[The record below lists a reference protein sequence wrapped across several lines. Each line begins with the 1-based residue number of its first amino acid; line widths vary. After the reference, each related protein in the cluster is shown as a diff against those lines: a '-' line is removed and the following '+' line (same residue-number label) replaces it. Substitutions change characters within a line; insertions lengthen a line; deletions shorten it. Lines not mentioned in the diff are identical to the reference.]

1 MDARMSRYMFL
12 TIALVVVL
20 FSSLYVIRETERA
33 VVLRFGK
40 LIESN
45 TAPGLHVR
53 IPGIDTVRKFNG
65 QVLTLDAQ
73 PESFYTLEK
82 KRLIVD
88 SFVKWR
94 IDNVDTYYRAT
105 GGDETI
111 ARNRLA
117 ARANDGLRNQFGK
130 RRLNEVVSG
139 QREEL
144 MAELTRELNEAAMQ
158 ELGIRVIDVR
168 VKKIDLPPEVSDAVY
183 QRMSAEREKLA
194 REYRSRGKEEAEKIR
209 ADADRQVT
217 IIEAEAY
224 RDAERAKGEGDARAS
239 AIYAA
244 AYEKDR
250 EFYAFTRSLRSYEE
264 SFSNPDDL
272 LLLDTKSDFFRYL
285 GDRTGAAPVK
295 R

>member
-12 TIALVVVL
+12 TMALVVVL
-20 FSSLYVIRETERA
+20 FSSLYVIKETERA

-40 LIESN
+40 LVETN
-45 TAPGLHVR
+45 TDPGLHVR
-53 IPGIDTVRKFNG
+53 VPGVDTVRKFSG

-88 SFVKWR
+88 SYVKWR
-94 IDNVDTYYRAT
+94 IDDVETYYRAT
-105 GGDETI
+105 GGVEDT
-111 ARNRLA
+111 ARQRLA

-130 RRLNEVVSG
+130 RRLTEVVSG

-144 MAELTRELNEAAMQ
+144 MAELTSELNAAVS
-158 ELGIRVIDVR
+158 ESLGIQVIDVR

-183 QRMSAEREKLA
+183 NRMSAEREKLA
-194 REYRSRGKEEAEKIR
+194 REYRSKGKEEAEKIR

-217 IIEAEAY
+217 ILEAEAY
-224 RDAERAKGEGDARAS
+224 RDAERTRGEGDAEAA

-244 AYEKDR
+244 AYDKDR
-250 EFYAFTRSLRSYEE
+250 EFYAFTRSLRAYEQ
-264 SFSNPDDL
+264 SFANPDDVL
-272 LLLDTKSDFFRYL
+272 VLDAKGDFFRYL
-285 GDRTGAAPVK
+285 RDGAGDR

>member
-1 MDARMSRYMFL
+1 MEARVTRFMFI
-12 TIALVVVL
+12 TVAVVMVL

-40 LIESN
+40 LVETS
-45 TAPGLHVR
+45 TSPGLHLKM
-53 IPGIDTVRKFNG
+53 PGVDTVRKFNG

-94 IDNVDTYYRAT
+94 IDDVETYYRAT
-105 GGDETI
+105 GGLEDT
-111 ARNRLA
+111 ARQRLA

-130 RRLNEVVSG
+130 RRLSEVVSG

-144 MAELTRELNEAAMQ
+144 MAELTRELNDAVRQ
-158 ELGIRVIDVR
+158 SLGIQVIDVR

-183 QRMSAEREKLA
+183 NRMSAEREKLA

-224 RDAERAKGEGDARAS
+224 RDAELARGEGDAQAS
-239 AIYAA
+239 AIYAS
-244 AYEKDR
+244 AYDKDR
-250 EFYAFTRSLRSYEE
+250 EFYAFTRSLRGYEQ
-264 SFSNPDDL
+264 SFANPDDVL
-272 LLLDTKSDFFRYL
+272 VLDAKSDFFRYL
-285 GDRTGAAPVK
+285 GDRSGADK